1 MSDTQPVFPAPGQKS
16 RSTLA
21 FDTPL
26 LHGYEWPYIA
36 VSGASDGPTITLLAG
51 IHGAEYPPIDAVLR
65 FCQALDPATLRGR
78 LVAVPVVNLPA
89 FWERTPF
96 VCPRDGQNLNR
107 VFPGDPAGGF
117 SDVLAHYMFERVIR
131 HADYLIDLHA
141 GDLVEELAPFS
152 LVQATGNAAIDT
164 AAVDLAEAFGLS
176 YLVVQPAGGGPVAGT
191 TNAAAAAAGIPAV
204 IAEAGGIGQVQPEA
218 VALHLGGLNRALQY
232 LEMLP
237 GEPELRQLPARMRDF
252 VWLRAERGGFF
263 HRRVAAGDTVTAGQI
278 LGETVD
284 LWGEPCA
291 TTVSPVDGVVL
302 FVTTSPAIAGDGL
315 IVGIGVRA

>member
-1 MSDTQPVFPAPGQKS
+1 MSDAQPVFPAPGQKN
-16 RSTLA
+16 RSVLA

-26 LHGYEWPYIA
+26 LHAYEWPYIA
-36 VSGASDGPTITLLAG
+36 VSGIADGPTVTLLAG
-51 IHGAEYPPIDAVLR
+51 IHGAEYAPIDAVLR
-65 FCQALDPATLRGR
+65 FCRELDPATLRGR

-117 SDVLAHYMFERVIR
+117 SDVLAHYLFERVIR
-131 HADYLIDLHA
+131 HGDYLIDLHA

-164 AAVDLAEAFGLS
+164 VAVDLADAFGLP
-176 YLVVQPAGGGPVAGT
+176 YLVVQPTDGGPVAGT

-218 VALHLGGLNRALQY
+218 VALHQRGLRRVLQR

-237 GEPELRQLPARMRDF
+237 GEPEPRPRSARMSDF
-252 VWLRAERGGFF
+252 VWLRAERAGFF
-263 HRRVAAGDTVTAGQI
+263 RRRVVAGDTVAAGQI

-284 LWGEPCA
+284 LWGEPRA
-291 TTVSPVDGVVL
+291 TAVSPVDGVVL

-315 IVGIGVRA
+315 IVGIGVPE

>member
-1 MSDTQPVFPAPGQKS
+1 MSDAYPVFPGPGQKN
-16 RSTLA
+16 RSVLA

-26 LHGYEWPYIA
+26 LHGYEWPYVAIN
-36 VSGASDGPTITLLAG
+36 GASDGPTVTLLAG

-78 LVAVPVVNLPA
+78 LVGVPVVNLPA

-107 VFPGDPAGGF
+107 VFPGDPAGSF
-117 SDVLAHYMFERVIR
+117 SDALAHYMFERVIR
-131 HADYLIDLHA
+131 RGDYLIDLHA

-152 LVQATGNAAIDT
+152 LVQATENAALDAT
-164 AAVDLAEAFGLS
+164 AVDLAGAFGLP

-218 VALHLGGLNRALQY
+218 VALHLRGLNRALQH

-237 GEPELRQLPARMRDF
+237 GEPEPRPSPVRMRDF
-252 VWLRAERGGFF
+252 VWLRAERSGFF
-263 HRRVAAGDTVTAGQI
+263 RRSVTAGDTVATGQI

-315 IVGIGVRA
+315 IVGIGVPE

>member
-36 VSGASDGPTITLLAG
+36 VSGIADGPTITLLAG

-65 FCQALDPATLRGR
+65 FCQALDPATLHGR
-78 LVAVPVVNLPA
+78 LLAVPVVNLPA

-117 SDVLAHYMFERVIR
+117 SDVLAHHIFERVIR
-131 HADYLIDLHA
+131 RGDYLIDLHA

-164 AAVDLAEAFGLS
+164 VAVDLAGAFGLP

-191 TNAAAAAAGIPAV
+191 TSAAAAAAGIPAV
-204 IAEAGGIGQVQPEA
+204 IAEAGGIGQVQPDA
-218 VALHLGGLNRALQY
+218 VALHLRGLRHALQH
-232 LEMLP
+232 LKMLP
-237 GEPELRQLPARMRDF
+237 GEPEPLQPPARMRDF

-263 HRRVAAGDTVTAGQI
+263 RRRVAAGDTVATGQI

-284 LWGEPCA
+284 LWGDPCA

-315 IVGIGVRA
+315 IVGIGVPE